1 MDQYGCEKKPK
12 KTKKTT
18 KPKTKKPAA
27 KKTTKTRS
35 KAKGGNFLGAVG
47 DLVAPTGWGPFAT
60 AAGLLAVDRVSAA
73 LRRGTKEKK
82 EKMKGGDGCRQ
93 KPNDAIDTTLI
104 GKEWESPTN
113 PQLISRKVGLSNWIE
128 PPYSEIVINNKNRV
142 TYSEMKNRYNKWIN
156 DTSQSMITIKCFDEK
171 YYYFEVTIKCNG
183 KILTYRH
190 LPEGYNKTR
199 KSNTYQ
205 GYLFDNFK
213 KAKEVSESKDGQFAL
228 INSALNHYPEFC
240 KS

>member
-12 KTKKTT
+12 KTKKTI

-60 AAGLLAVDRVSAA
+60 AAGLFAVDRVSAA

-82 EKMKGGDGCRQ
+82 EKMKGGDGC
-93 KPNDAIDTTLI
+93 KPKPSDAIDTTLI
-104 GKEWESPTN
+104 GKQWESKNGSLTRR
-113 PQLISRKVGLSNWIE
+113 IGLSNWVE
-128 PPYSEIVINNKNRV
+128 DPHSTSSKFVNKENIN
-142 TYSEMKNRYNKWIN
+142 TYSRM
-156 DTSQSMITIKCFDEK
+156 TSEYSRWQNNVEKSKITIKCFNEK
-171 YYYFEVTIKCNG
+171 YYYFEVTIMCNG
-183 KILTYRH
+183 EPLTYEH
-190 LPEGYNKTR
+190 KPVNYNKNR
-199 KSNTYQ
+199 ISNEYK
-205 GYLFDNFK
+205 GYLFETFEEAK
-213 KAKEVSESKDGQFAL
+213 KMSESKAIQFAL